1 MPNESQYA
9 AKPANDNLA
18 RNHPRKHRNGLPI
31 TLSPRGLARGEAAT
45 YIGVSSSF
53 FDRLVQDGLMPAPKQ
68 IGSRRVWDRFELD
81 DAFDALPANDNVN
94 PWDAAVSS

>member
-1 MPNESQYA
+1 MSHESQYT
-9 AKPANDNLA
+9 KPANDNVA
-18 RNHPRKHRNGLPI
+18 RNRPRKQSNGSSI
-31 TLSPRGLARGEAAT
+31 ALSPRGLARGDAAI

-53 FDRLVQDGLMPAPKQ
+53 FDRLVQDGLMPTPKH

-81 DAFDALPANDNVN
+81 DAFDALPTNDNVN